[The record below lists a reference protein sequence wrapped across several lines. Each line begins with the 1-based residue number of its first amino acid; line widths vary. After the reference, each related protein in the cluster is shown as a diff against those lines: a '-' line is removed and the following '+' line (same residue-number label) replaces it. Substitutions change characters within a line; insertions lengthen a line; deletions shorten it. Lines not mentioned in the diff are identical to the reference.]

1 MTTTITHTTARA
13 EALRA
18 RARHLLEL
26 ATAIEGTAAFTLLDG
41 AGDDTWRGGRP
52 LLCRNLL
59 SSNRARAGHAVDEL
73 RWHAWSLQH
82 QARQLDLQA
91 VLEGDRAG

>member
-1 MTTTITHTTARA
+1 MTMTTYTTAQA
-13 EALRA
+13 DELRR

-26 ATAIEGTAAFTLLDG
+26 ATAIEGANAFDLLDA

-59 SSNRARAGHAVDEL
+59 SSNRARAQQAIGDL
-73 RWHAWSLQH
+73 RWQAWSLQERAH
-82 QARQLDLQA
+82 QLDLQA
-91 VLEGDRAG
+91 LLEARAPR